1 MDAMENRYEVASE
14 GVPGQ
19 EAGRG
24 AVMGRAAPQS
34 LQDLGLPALF
44 LGQLT
49 LKHCFYMDFFT
60 LGDLA
65 ERLKVSA
72 SIIAEVLEY
81 LKKARWVEVR
91 GPDPMHPLV
100 NALSLANRHS
110 LTEAGRRQ
118 AAQLLEYDAYAGPAP
133 VVLKDYWQQVT
144 RQSIGRAEITPDHIR
159 RALEGLVVSA
169 EILEQVGVAAV
180 SGKPLF
186 LYGPAGNGKT
196 IISQHLGR
204 IWEDEILVPYAL
216 FVDGQIIQVFDEIT
230 HARSQEADPGGER
243 ADQRWVRCRRP
254 VVTVG
259 GELSLDMLDLAYKPT
274 LKYFEAPLQLKAN
287 NGVFIVD
294 DFGRQRLAPQ
304 ELLNRWIIP
313 LENHQDFLRLRT
325 GQKFAIPF
333 DQFIIFATNLEP
345 RTLVDDAFLR
355 RLRSKVKMDYVTRP
369 QFVEIFRLYC
379 EKYHLEFDP
388 EVVEYLLGRYYDGG
402 QHPMTACHPRDL
414 LEQVLDYCRFH
425 QLAPSL
431 TVENL
436 DRACHTYFVA

>member
-1 MDAMENRYEVASE
+1 MDAMHNPYGVAS
-14 GVPGQ
+14 GSDPGQ

-24 AVMGRAAPQS
+24 AGMGRTAPQL

-81 LKKARWVEVR
+81 LKKTRWVEVR
-91 GPDPMHPLV
+91 GPDPMHPAV
-100 NALSLANRHS
+100 NALTLAHRHS

-118 AAQLLEYDAYAGPAP
+118 ASQLLEYDAYTGPAP
-133 VVLKDYWQQVT
+133 VVLKDYWEQVT
-144 RQSIGRAEITPDHIR
+144 RQSIGLAAITPDHVQ
-159 RALEGLVVSA
+159 RALKGLVLSA
-169 EILEQVGVAAV
+169 EILEQVGVAAA

-196 IISQHLGR
+196 ILSQHLGR

-230 HARSQEADPGGER
+230 HARSREGDSEGER

-254 VVTVG
+254 VVMVG
-259 GELSLDMLDLAYKPT
+259 GELTLDMLDLAYKPT

-304 ELLNRWIIP
+304 ELLNRWIVP

-345 RTLVDDAFLR
+345 RTLVDDAFFR
-355 RLRSKVKMDYVTRP
+355 RLRSKVKMDYVTRT
-369 QFVEIFRLYC
+369 QFVELFYLYC
-379 EKYHLEFDP
+379 EKYHLEFNP
-388 EVVEYLLGRYYDGG
+388 EAVGYLLGRYYDDG
-402 QHPMTACHPRDL
+402 QRPMTACHPRDL
-414 LEQVLDYCRFH
+414 LEQILDYCRFH
-425 QLAPSL
+425 QLAPRL
-431 TVENL
+431 TRENL
-436 DRACHTYFVA
+436 DRACHTYFIA

>member
-1 MDAMENRYEVASE
+1 MLWHNRYGVASE

-24 AVMGRAAPQS
+24 AVKGRATPQS

-91 GPDPMHPLV
+91 GPDPMHPAV

-133 VVLKDYWQQVT
+133 VVLTDYWEQVT

-196 IISQHLGR
+196 ILSQHLGR

-230 HARSQEADPGGER
+230 HARSREADPGGRER
-243 ADQRWVRCRRP
+243 TNAGC
-254 VVTVG
+254 G
-259 GELSLDMLDLAYKPT
+259 A
-274 LKYFEAPLQLKAN
+274 A
-287 NGVFIVD
+287 
-294 DFGRQRLAPQ
+294 
-304 ELLNRWIIP
+304 
-313 LENHQDFLRLRT
+313 
-325 GQKFAIPF
+325 GQW
-333 DQFIIFATNLEP
+333 
-345 RTLVDDAFLR
+345 
-355 RLRSKVKMDYVTRP
+355 
-369 QFVEIFRLYC
+369 
-379 EKYHLEFDP
+379 
-388 EVVEYLLGRYYDGG
+388 
-402 QHPMTACHPRDL
+402 
-414 LEQVLDYCRFH
+414 
-425 QLAPSL
+425 
-431 TVENL
+431 
-436 DRACHTYFVA
+436 